1 MGTMA
6 KNGAAPA
13 CFAKKEKAKV
23 SWPALGLTVLVLAAS
38 IVLSL
43 ILPKQLYEH
52 MTTAASL
59 MLLYNWM
66 FILLSSKKLTKPKMK
81 GNVQIVTALVLILFA
96 VSGTLFEKN
105 SRPGFL
111 S

>member
-1 MGTMA
+1 
-6 KNGAAPA
+6 
-13 CFAKKEKAKV
+13 
-23 SWPALGLTVLVLAAS
+23 
-38 IVLSL
+38 
-43 ILPKQLYEH
+43 LPKQLYEH

-105 SRPGFL
+105 SRPGFFVSL
-111 S
+111 LFLAVIAVVTMLMKKRWAHQEQKNGQT